1 MGNRPFRSTSRRL
14 ASRSA
19 LCINLTAMAVLGAFS
34 LSMSMSVQAQEVAV
48 QIKLPAQSLDDSLIQ
63 LGRQTDLQFFYTP
76 QVVAGIQ
83 APAVQG
89 TMAPEQA
96 LQRLLQGTL
105 VQYRREGKNVML
117 SRLSEITELAP
128 VTVVGNLGAT
138 TEGSGSYA
146 ADSVTLFRGVT
157 SLREIPQSV
166 SVMTRQQIEDR
177 GWTTSAEALRQV
189 TGVTLSGYEGQ
200 ESPSIRGF
208 SANIQADGVPIQ
220 SSYTGGTGNNT
231 IAQYDRIEV
240 LRGPSALLSGTGEP
254 GGTVNYVRKRPL
266 KEFGMSGALRAGS
279 WQHGGVDLDV
289 SAPLTE
295 DGRLRARGVLSH
307 DDKKTFYE
315 TWFNR
320 YTLIYGAIEYDLTP
334 DTTLGLTGT
343 YGYQKHIVNWGLPR
357 YMNDELPGRDAYV
370 GSDQPSTRKSPE
382 FSADLTHRFDNGWEA
397 KLTYNYGK
405 VDTEAYSF
413 FNTRIDETTGLSKGG
428 NAGYL
433 DESRIYQGG
442 DISATGPF
450 ELFGQTH
457 ELTLGYNIT
466 ERDYRS
472 GQSYTAA
479 PPHYVLD
486 DHGSYQFG
494 SPDSRSQTVTKQSGV
509 YTAARFSLTDD
520 FRLILGGRWTD
531 YSSKS
536 RTTWPSQTRWNSS
549 NAKASNEFTPYG
561 GLVWDFHPDMTWYA
575 SYADTFVPQSNFD
588 YSGNILKPRVGW
600 QAETGLK
607 GEFMDGRLKATM
619 ALFYLEDK
627 NRSMVDNEHIGCG
640 GSAAGTCYQSAGKV
654 ESKGLEL
661 ELTGNPTPEWD
672 ISASYTWNRSKIVKD
687 TNRANLGAPVNAAVP
702 VHMFKLWTQY
712 RFNNKVMDGALQGWT
727 VGAGLNVQSDT
738 YNGIYTQGGY
748 ATVAAKIGYQI
759 DPHWNVDL
767 LVDNLF
773 DRTYLRQVGSAGF
786 SSFYGAPRNVMLNLR
801 WKY

>member
-19 LCINLTAMAVLGAFS
+19 LCLNLTAMAVMGAFS
-34 LSMSMSVQAQEVAV
+34 LSLPMNVHAQEVAV
-48 QIKLPAQSLDDSLIQ
+48 QIRLPAQPLDDSLIQ

-96 LQRLLQGTL
+96 LQRLLQGTV

-117 SRLSEITELAP
+117 SRVSEVTELAP
-128 VTVVGNLGAT
+128 VRVVGNLGAT
-138 TEGSGSYA
+138 TEGTGSYA

-177 GWTTSAEALRQV
+177 GWTTSADALRQV

-200 ESPSIRGF
+200 EAASIRGF
-208 SANIQADGVPIQ
+208 AANVQADGVPVQ
-220 SSYTGGTGNNT
+220 TSYIGGPGNST

-240 LRGPSALLSGTGEP
+240 LRGPSALLSGSGEP

-279 WQHGGVDLDV
+279 WKHKGVDLDV
-289 SAPLTE
+289 SGPLTE

-307 DDKKTFYE
+307 DDKDTFYD
-315 TWFNR
+315 TWFSR
-320 YTLIYGAIEYDLTP
+320 YSLLYGALEYDLTAN
-334 DTTLGLTGT
+334 TTLGLSGT
-343 YGYQKHIVNWGLPR
+343 YGYQKNIVNWGLPR
-357 YMNDELPGRDAYV
+357 YLNGDLPGRDAYV
-370 GSDQPSTRKSPE
+370 GSDRPSTRRSPE
-382 FSADLTHRFDNGWEA
+382 FSADLTHRFENGWEA

-405 VDTEAYSF
+405 VDIEQYSF
-413 FNTRIDETTGLSKGG
+413 YNARIDELTGLSTGG
-428 NAGYL
+428 RLGYL
-433 DESRIYQGG
+433 DESRIFQGG
-442 DISATGPF
+442 DLSATGPF
-450 ELFGQTH
+450 SLFGQTH
-457 ELTLGYNIT
+457 ELTLGYNIA

-472 GQSYTAA
+472 GQAYTTA
-479 PPHYVLD
+479 PPHDVLN
-486 DHGSYQFG
+486 DHSLYEFG
-494 SPDSRSQTVTKQSGV
+494 TPTSRSQTVTNQSGL

-520 FRLILGGRWTD
+520 FRLVLGSRWTD

-536 RTTWPSQTRWNSS
+536 RTTWPSQTRWNTS
-549 NAKASNEFTPYG
+549 NAKANNEFTPYG
-561 GLVWDFHPDMTWYA
+561 GLVWDFSPDMTWYA
-575 SYADTFVPQSNFD
+575 SYADTFVPQTNFD
-588 YSGNILKPRVGW
+588 YSGNILEPRVGW

-627 NRSMVDNEHIGCG
+627 NRAMVDEANIGCG
-640 GSAAGTCYQSAGKV
+640 GTATGTCYLSTGKV
-654 ESKGLEL
+654 ESKGVEL
-661 ELTGNPTPEWD
+661 EVTGSPTPGWD

-687 TNRANLGAPVNAAVP
+687 SNPANVGSPLNSGVP
-702 VHMFKLWTQY
+702 VHMVKLWTQY
-712 RFNNKVMDGALQGWT
+712 RFNNKVLDGALQGWT

-767 LVDNLF
+767 LVDNVF

-786 SSFYGAPRNVMLNLR
+786 STFYGAPRNVMLNLR